1 MNFNKFTSF
10 EKIFCAFPTFKAS
23 ASLGL
28 CQIHRVRKYSRL
40 ALAAMPLHNGFCI
53 ALTAIISWQ
62 RVEPFGVLAED
73 FALDLLG

>member
-28 CQIHRVRKYSRL
+28 CQIHRVRKHSRF
-40 ALAAMPLHNGFCI
+40 ALAAMPLH
-53 ALTAIISWQ
+53 WVPY
-62 RVEPFGVLAED
+62 R
-73 FALDLLG
+73 LDGDYFMAACRTVWRFR

>member
-1 MNFNKFTSF
+1 MKFNKFTSL

-28 CQIHRVRKYSRL
+28 CQIHRVREHSPL
-40 ALAAMPLHNGFCI
+40 ALAVMRSNGFRI

-62 RVEPFGVLAED
+62 RVESLGVLTED
-73 FALDLLG
+73 LTLGWLG